1 VPYDDALVSVD
12 RLRRGGATITVRSFS
27 GLDHANSW
35 IQAMAGAV
43 RWFRALE

>member
-12 RLRRGGATITVRSFS
+12 RLRRGGATITVRPFA

-35 IQAMAGAV
+35 IQALPRAV
-43 RWFRALE
+43 QWFRTLE